1 MKKKFMFIL
10 LLFFVFFGVVNAN
23 TSTLENPGRDY
34 FMQKIA
40 NNTMITNVSFEGDIA
55 VIQAKGFIT
64 GYATSTNQ
72 YVNNSLTRR
81 FYSTATTYYVSV
93 MNGQNTFWV
102 YDDGQITGSSLPIK
116 YGTVNVTTS
125 CSLNKALNATGAGQV
140 ETCGVVKNGTVSAV
154 DKGAFI
160 TCASGYQLVGTPT
173 PVSSTCVKDSY
184 YKGQK
189 LDQRYCK
196 IVYSYNCQKTADP
209 GTPATPSATL
219 ASLSVSAGSL
229 SPGFSSGTK
238 SYKVSVGA
246 NVDSIDISATAS
258 AGSTFV
264 DGYGPRTV
272 KLNYGNNGV
281 QIKVKNSAGA
291 VTTYGINIY
300 RTDGRSH
307 VNTVESLTISSGMY
321 APMFNKERTT
331 YNSNVGADVVSV
343 NVNAVLSDPTSRFAD
358 GYGPRTVTLND
369 GLNVIDIKV
378 ISQSGRTRTYTIHMV
393 RNNDTGNTQCSMNAS
408 EVALLKELEV
418 VSDIEGLDLEKIDFK
433 EDVFTYNI
441 KVPYEVGSVG
451 VKAYTKID
459 GDGISVNGQDNLE
472 VNIEKTVSVVVTSKD
487 CPGIS
492 KTYTIGITRQ
502 PEYIKGSDASIAD
515 IIVEDH
521 DEFKYE
527 ANEGKSYVRLGKKEK
542 SLNIKVVPTDENA
555 TCTIVGNEK
564 LKKGSEITIT
574 CTSEDEISEEKY
586 IIEVEAVAKGTN
598 VFLIIL
604 LVIIVLLV
612 ITYFVLRL
620 LGYKIYFNFAAIGA
634 FFRGLGQKFK
644 NMFDK

>member
-1 MKKKFMFIL
+1 
-10 LLFFVFFGVVNAN
+10 
-23 TSTLENPGRDY
+23 
-34 FMQKIA
+34 
-40 NNTMITNVSFEGDIA
+40 
-55 VIQAKGFIT
+55 
-64 GYATSTNQ
+64 
-72 YVNNSLTRR
+72 
-81 FYSTATTYYVSV
+81 
-93 MNGQNTFWV
+93 
-102 YDDGQITGSSLPIK
+102 
-116 YGTVNVTTS
+116 
-125 CSLNKALNATGAGQV
+125 
-140 ETCGVVKNGTVSAV
+140 
-154 DKGAFI
+154 
-160 TCASGYQLVGTPT
+160 
-173 PVSSTCVKDSY
+173 
-184 YKGQK
+184 
-189 LDQRYCK
+189 
-196 IVYSYNCQKTADP
+196 
-209 GTPATPSATL
+209 
-219 ASLSVSAGSL
+219 
-229 SPGFSSGTK
+229 
-238 SYKVSVGA
+238 
-246 NVDSIDISATAS
+246 
-258 AGSTFV
+258 
-264 DGYGPRTV
+264 
-272 KLNYGNNGV
+272 
-281 QIKVKNSAGA
+281 
-291 VTTYGINIY
+291 
-300 RTDGRSH
+300 
-307 VNTVESLTISSGMY
+307 MY

-502 PEYIKGSDASIAD
+502 PEYIKRSDASIAD

-564 LKKGSEITIT
+564 L
-574 CTSEDEISEEKY
+574 
-586 IIEVEAVAKGTN
+586 
-598 VFLIIL
+598 
-604 LVIIVLLV
+604 
-612 ITYFVLRL
+612 
-620 LGYKIYFNFAAIGA
+620 
-634 FFRGLGQKFK
+634 
-644 NMFDK
+644 